1 MQRETRCMGM
11 NKNILSAALIWLVV
25 CCYFLLEFL
34 EHRYDLSSEIETL
47 LFLKMLIVTFP
58 SGFIGGV
65 ISGIILG
72 FLELS
77 VMARNILTWFLM
89 TLFGFTQWFI
99 LIPVM
104 IKVTK
109 KRKTKKQAKTQ

>member
-1 MQRETRCMGM
+1 MQLKTRFMGM

-34 EHRYDLSSEIETL
+34 ENRYNLSSEIETL

-109 KRKTKKQAKTQ
+109 KRKTKNQAKTQ